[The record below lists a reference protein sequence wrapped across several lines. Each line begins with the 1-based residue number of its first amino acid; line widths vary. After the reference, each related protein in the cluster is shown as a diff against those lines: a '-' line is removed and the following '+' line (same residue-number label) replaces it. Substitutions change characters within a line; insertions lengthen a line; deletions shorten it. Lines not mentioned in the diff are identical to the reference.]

1 MGAPRVAGGAGD
13 HRKRKRLLLLL
24 KADSYNNNN
33 KLRPHLPDT
42 TPVGYCSAGKAGD
55 RTPA

>member
-1 MGAPRVAGGAGD
+1 MLTE
-13 HRKRKRLLLLL
+13 KRKECKPTRR
-24 KADSYNNNN
+24 NNNN
-33 KLRPHLPDT
+33 KLRPHLPVT